1 MVLKFVSCFD
11 VLTSSIVFLVQPI
24 SLVSFLNIEGKF
36 TVMDCNRSCQD
47 FCRWIETVPCH
58 VKYSMPKERF
68 PALPECFKETVL
80 GEYVDGAGRQF
91 RGPNGAHVHEFE
103 DKWVLHRD
111 IVDADSDP
119 FGHLV
124 NDAPEY
130 LVSVLLGAAVGLA
143 TGKRGKDK
151 ALIAAGLA
159 GAFALMSGKVLKML
173 NGDPSDG
180 DETVPKLG

>member
-1 MVLKFVSCFD
+1 
-11 VLTSSIVFLVQPI
+11 
-24 SLVSFLNIEGKF
+24 
-36 TVMDCNRSCQD
+36 
-47 FCRWIETVPCH
+47 
-58 VKYSMPKERF
+58 MPKERF
-68 PALPECFKETVL
+68 PVLPECFKETVL
-80 GEYVDGAGRQF
+80 GEYVDGADRQF

-119 FGHLV
+119 LGHLV

-130 LVSVLLGAAVGLA
+130 LASVLLGAVVGLA

-159 GAFALMSGKVLKML
+159 GAFTLVSGKVLKML

-180 DETVPKLG
+180 DEPVPKLG

>member
-1 MVLKFVSCFD
+1 
-11 VLTSSIVFLVQPI
+11 
-24 SLVSFLNIEGKF
+24 
-36 TVMDCNRSCQD
+36 MDCNLSCRD
-47 FCRWIETVPCH
+47 FCHWTKTLPCH
-58 VKYSMPKERF
+58 VRYNISKESF
-68 PALPECFKETVL
+68 PVLPECFKETFL

-111 IVDADSDP
+111 IIDADSDP
-119 FGHLV
+119 LGHLI

-130 LVSVLLGAAVGLA
+130 LVSVLLGAVVGLA
-143 TGKRGKDK
+143 TEKRGRDK

-159 GAFALMSGKVLKML
+159 GAFTLISGKMLKML

-180 DETVPKLG
+180 EEIGPNLR

>member
-1 MVLKFVSCFD
+1 
-11 VLTSSIVFLVQPI
+11 
-24 SLVSFLNIEGKF
+24 
-36 TVMDCNRSCQD
+36 MDCNLSCRD

-58 VKYSMPKERF
+58 VNYCMSKERF
-68 PALPECFKETVL
+68 PVLPECFKETVL

-111 IVDADSDP
+111 MVDADSDP

-151 ALIAAGLA
+151 ALIAAGLT
-159 GAFALMSGKVLKML
+159 GAFALVSGKVLKML

-180 DETVPKLG
+180 DDTVPGLD

>member
-1 MVLKFVSCFD
+1 M
-11 VLTSSIVFLVQPI
+11 
-24 SLVSFLNIEGKF
+24 N
-36 TVMDCNRSCQD
+36 CNRSCQE
-47 FCRWIETVPCH
+47 FCCWIKTVPCH
-58 VKYSMPKERF
+58 VRYSMPKERF
-68 PALPECFKETVL
+68 PVLPECFKETVL
-80 GEYVDGAGRQF
+80 GEYVEGAGRQF
-91 RGPNGAHVHEFE
+91 RGPNGAHVHEFD

-119 FGHLV
+119 LGHLV

-130 LVSVLLGAAVGLA
+130 LVSMILGAAVGLA
-143 TGKRGKDK
+143 TGKRGRDK

-159 GAFALMSGKVLKML
+159 GAFALISGKVLKML

>member
-1 MVLKFVSCFD
+1 
-11 VLTSSIVFLVQPI
+11 
-24 SLVSFLNIEGKF
+24 
-36 TVMDCNRSCQD
+36 
-47 FCRWIETVPCH
+47 
-58 VKYSMPKERF
+58 MPKELF
-68 PALPECFKETVL
+68 PVLPECFKETVL
-80 GEYVDGAGRQF
+80 GEYVDGVGRQF

-119 FGHLV
+119 LGHLV
-124 NDAPEY
+124 SDAPEY
-130 LVSVLLGAAVGLA
+130 LVSVILGAAVGLA
-143 TGKRGKDK
+143 TGKRGRDK

-159 GAFALMSGKVLKML
+159 GAFVLISGKVLKML

>member
-1 MVLKFVSCFD
+1 M
-11 VLTSSIVFLVQPI
+11 
-24 SLVSFLNIEGKF
+24 
-36 TVMDCNRSCQD
+36 
-47 FCRWIETVPCH
+47 
-58 VKYSMPKERF
+58 KYSMPKERF
-68 PALPECFKETVL
+68 PVLPECFRETIL
-80 GEYVDGAGRQF
+80 GEYVEGAVRQF

-119 FGHLV
+119 VGHLV

-130 LVSVLLGAAVGLA
+130 LISMILGAAVGLA

-151 ALIAAGLA
+151 ALIAAGLT
-159 GAFALMSGKVLKML
+159 GAFALISGKLLKML
-173 NGDPSDG
+173 SGESPDG

>member
-1 MVLKFVSCFD
+1 MAAM
-11 VLTSSIVFLVQPI
+11 
-24 SLVSFLNIEGKF
+24 N
-36 TVMDCNRSCQD
+36 CNQSCQD
-47 FCRWIETVPCH
+47 FCHWIETLPHH
-58 VKYSMPKERF
+58 VRYNMPKEGF

-91 RGPNGAHVHEFE
+91 RGPHGAHVHEFE
-103 DKWVLHRD
+103 NKWVLHRD

-119 FGHLV
+119 LGHLV

-130 LVSVLLGAAVGLA
+130 LVSVLLGAAVGLI
-143 TGKRGKDK
+143 TGKRGRDK

-159 GAFALMSGKVLKML
+159 GAFTLVSGKFLKLL

-180 DETVPKLG
+180 DEKAPKLS